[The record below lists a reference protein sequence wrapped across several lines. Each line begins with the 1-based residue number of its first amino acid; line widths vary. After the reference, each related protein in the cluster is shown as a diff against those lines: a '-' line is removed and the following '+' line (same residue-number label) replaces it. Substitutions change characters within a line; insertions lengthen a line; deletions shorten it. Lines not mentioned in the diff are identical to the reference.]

1 MKLDKSEKFFYEM
14 RTLKWRQINFAILK
28 TIITNKNGMMPDE
41 M

>member
-1 MKLDKSEKFFYEM
+1 MKLDKSEKIFYEM